1 MYRLDWKC
9 ICIQAVL
16 FYVIAQTANSLSKS
30 EIQRTGKVLFR
41 ALRDSE
47 CKVRCK
53 SGKSRPVCGT
63 DAITYQS
70 KCEIKRAKRCE
81 GKNVEIKKRGK
92 CSAKDVPMTKCLQ
105 ERKESLSTKSHEAL
119 GVFVPTCK
127 KDGTFEDV
135 QCHKATGY
143 CWCVTIEGKPIA
155 GTSTS
160 GAPPNCRGKPNY
172 TKRKERKR
180 KKGCS
185 SIERSK
191 FNSNLVQ
198 VFTEEY
204 NRSTISTPVPSKMI
218 DDPVID
224 TLEKRVV
231 EWKFT
236 QLDKDSDSALR
247 RKEVKTLRRMVKKV
261 IKPRACA
268 KQFIKNCDSDNNKLI
283 SRKEWS
289 LCLGVD
295 INNPTTPDPGES
307 EEGIDSSISIL
318 VNSKPKPSPNLED
331 CQTERTVAIRQ
342 DLEDP
347 EGGIFIPNCTQDGKW
362 ARAQCHTSTQYCW
375 CVDENSGRPIAG
387 TSTHKVMPMCDFEAE
402 REMKGCPYVVKRR
415 FLNDLLVRLAEEMAE
430 DAIKRNSSVPT
441 ATNEQPLHE
450 AAATWK
456 FKVLDTTNNQGL
468 DREELD
474 KFKNSLKASRKKY
487 TRKCSRNFLRYCD
500 ENNDKRISTEEWVDC
515 LGVKKK
521 LSPNLPSN
529 PKRKGRNPFD
539 RFLQES

>member
-1 MYRLDWKC
+1 
-9 ICIQAVL
+9 
-16 FYVIAQTANSLSKS
+16 
-30 EIQRTGKVLFR
+30 
-41 ALRDSE
+41 
-47 CKVRCK
+47 
-53 SGKSRPVCGT
+53 
-63 DAITYQS
+63 
-70 KCEIKRAKRCE
+70 
-81 GKNVEIKKRGK
+81 
-92 CSAKDVPMTKCLQ
+92 MTKCLQ

-143 CWCVTIEGKPIA
+143 CWCVTVEGKPIA
-155 GTSTS
+155 GTSTN
-160 GAPPNCRGKPNY
+160 GAPPNCRGLLS
-172 TKRKERKR
+172 
-180 KKGCS
+180 KGCS

-204 NRSTISTPVPSKMI
+204 NRSTISTPLPSKMI

-295 INNPTTPDPGES
+295 INISFRLFIHLNSDPTTPDPGES

-318 VNSKPKPSPNLED
+318 VNSKPKPSPNLDDSSSPSFTLPLGPDLLGPPPPKQQHIKASLEKEEKD
-331 CQTERTVAIRQ
+331 CQTERIVAIRQ
-342 DLEDP
+342 DIEDP

-387 TSTHKVMPMCDFEAE
+387 TSTHKVIPMCDFEAE

-430 DAIKRNSSVPT
+430 DALKRNSSVPT

-456 FKVLDTTNNQGL
+456 FKVLDTTNNQVL

-500 ENNDKRISTEEWVDC
+500 ENNDKRVSTEEWVDC

-521 LSPNLPSN
+521 LSSSLPSN
-529 PKRKGRNPFD
+529 PKRKGKNPFD